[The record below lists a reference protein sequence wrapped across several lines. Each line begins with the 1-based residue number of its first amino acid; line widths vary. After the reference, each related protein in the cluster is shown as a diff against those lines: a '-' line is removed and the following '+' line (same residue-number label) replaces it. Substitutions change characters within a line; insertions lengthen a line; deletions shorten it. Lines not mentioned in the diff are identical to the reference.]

1 MFRDRPK
8 RDLSNAPGMTLAGM
22 HRKTPKGGFSALCDA
37 TPRASSSL
45 FGQSLYRQLGELP
58 YGVGCAAGDQ
68 EEATVEQD
76 NSPEALAARE
86 RQAAMVEELRKAE
99 LVRDR
104 LESLQ
109 QLVGSYPEG
118 HDTRVLL
125 EELHLERALG
135 AVEENIGAI
144 REALLYPRG
153 T

>member
-1 MFRDRPK
+1 VVFVLFFYSGVPR
-8 RDLSNAPGMTLAGM
+8 TLKQA
-22 HRKTPKGGFSALCDA
+22 KFAEFYT
-37 TPRASSSL
+37 
-45 FGQSLYRQLGELP
+45 YRQLGELA

-76 NSPEALAARE
+76 NSPEALAAARE

-144 REALLYPRG
+144 REALFYPRG